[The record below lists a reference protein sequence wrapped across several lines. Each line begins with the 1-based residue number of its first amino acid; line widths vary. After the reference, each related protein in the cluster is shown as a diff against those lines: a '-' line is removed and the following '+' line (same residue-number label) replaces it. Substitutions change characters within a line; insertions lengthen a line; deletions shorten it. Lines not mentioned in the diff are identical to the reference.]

1 MEKEA
6 IKLRLVDLTKR
17 DMDLAKLMDLT
28 IYEVSREID
37 WSQNKNYG
45 VSFHVL
51 EFYDNKPANHLHTV
65 FRYKE
70 ADAFEILSLLLR
82 IEKQFDKMR
91 NAYISVEWK

>member
-1 MEKEA
+1 MEKAA

-37 WSQNKNYG
+37 WIQKKNYG

>member
-37 WSQNKNYG
+37 WSQKKNYG

-82 IEKQFDKMR
+82 IEKQIEKMR
-91 NAYISVEWK
+91 NAYNSVEWK